1 MYEFHSMICWYVP
14 FPLKAVEYISDPI
27 GLPRW
32 SAPAQNVSCESKR
45 TERPRAH
52 VHSFARL
59 QQPATHRAG
68 PARLPSR
75 RLGSAGSVKQGE

>member
-32 SAPAQNVSCESKR
+32 SAPAQDVSYHVRSVA
-45 TERPRAH
+45 RP
-52 VHSFARL
+52 
-59 QQPATHRAG
+59 QQPKHAPCG
-68 PARLPSR
+68 SSSPPESPAWICRLSSSR
-75 RLGSAGSVKQGE
+75 TSEDLR